1 MTPSPQ
7 PLARSPFAR
16 RFLATAAAILLVP
29 SIASAQVCVQP
40 AEKTAFDI
48 RALQSQ
54 LMVAALSCGLQDD
67 YNAFVRKYQGDLA
80 TAFRNVHGH
89 FRRTSGSRHQHDVDQ
104 YITNL
109 ANGQSQLSI
118 ARGSFFCREQA
129 PLFQAAMTATSAADL
144 SQVAVSRQVHQ
155 VLERPACPATPARA
169 SRSAAHT
176 PR

>member
-1 MTPSPQ
+1 M
-7 PLARSPFAR
+7 
-16 RFLATAAAILLVP
+16 ATAIILVP

-89 FRRTSGSRHQHDVDQ
+89 FRRTSGSRHQTAVDQ

-129 PLFQAAMTATSAADL
+129 PLFQAAMTATNAAEL
-144 SQVAVSRQVHQ
+144 SQVAVSQQVHQ
-155 VLERPACPATPARA
+155 VLERPACPAAPARPA
-169 SRSAAHT
+169 RSAANT

>member
-1 MTPSPQ
+1 MTPSPH
-7 PLARSPFAR
+7 PLARSPLAR
-16 RFLATAAAILLVP
+16 RLLAATAAMLLVP

-67 YNAFVRKYQGDLA
+67 YNAFVRKYQGDLV

-155 VLERPACPATPARA
+155 VLERPACPAAPARPA
-169 SRSAAHT
+169 RSAANT